1 MCLCATRLTGHLRGI
16 SDLLDLNFNV
26 AMNAVR
32 EEDGRVYNHSHYP
45 YFQNFI
51 FNILFNLPY
60 WSQTLFK
67 FSAFLFVAFQ
77 MTGKAW
83 TEGWVRNGLW
93 DALYIFHWLNQDF
106 WNHFYPLFSTFIW
119 RVYPPFAACQ
129 GANMEDLP
137 WFYVNCNWYS
147 VYWMIPSGHYSS
159 NLKPELWKGA
169 TKYI

>member
-1 MCLCATRLTGHLRGI
+1 
-16 SDLLDLNFNV
+16 
-26 AMNAVR
+26 MNAVR

-45 YFQNFI
+45 YFQNFN

-106 WNHFYPLFSTFIW
+106 
-119 RVYPPFAACQ
+119 
-129 GANMEDLP
+129 
-137 WFYVNCNWYS
+137 
-147 VYWMIPSGHYSS
+147 
-159 NLKPELWKGA
+159 
-169 TKYI
+169 